1 MYKILVIAGEPSG
14 DSLGSKLIK
23 EMKAQFQ
30 ESINLHKSN
39 PKELVFQG
47 VGGLKMKNEGL
58 VCLHRV
64 EDLSIMGVTEVITSI
79 PKIYSIIS
87 SVANYANAWKPDLI
101 ITIDSPD
108 FCLRLVNKIRKID
121 KYVPIIHYVAP
132 SVWAWRPKRAKKMSF
147 LFDKVLAI
155 LPFEKPYFEKYG
167 LSCDF
172 VGHPI
177 SKDILP
183 KDNEKNK
190 FFNIVNIDRTK
201 RIISI
206 LPGSRKSEIKAML
219 PIYVELIQ
227 NLGSQ
232 FDDLEFIIPSPK
244 SVFRYLKLKISKYK
258 LNVKILSE
266 SEMDVEEFNSLKLS
280 LFQLSSIAINTSGS
294 VALELAR
301 AGTPMISIY
310 KCGWFFEK
318 LLKTFVKVRSANLI
332 NIILEEKIVPEF
344 LFEKCTALSV
354 EKSAKELLTNISM
367 QKNQKDSFKKVIRLL
382 STKEQRPSEKAAKIS
397 LKFLN
402 EEILKI

>member
-14 DSLGSKLIK
+14 DILGSKLIK
-23 EMKAQFQ
+23 EMKTQFQ
-30 ESINLHKSN
+30 EIIKLNKSHQ
-39 PKELVFQG
+39 KELIFQG
-47 VGGLKMKNEGL
+47 IGGSKMKNEGL
-58 VCLHRV
+58 VCLYRV
-64 EDLSIMGVTEVITSI
+64 EDLSLMGITEVLSSI

-87 SVANYANAWKPDLI
+87 SIANYADTWKPDLI

-108 FCLRLVNKIRKID
+108 FCFRLVKKIRTKN

-132 SVWAWRPKRAKKMSF
+132 SVWAWRPKRAKQMSV
-147 LFDKVLAI
+147 LYDKVLAI

-177 SKDILP
+177 SKENVLQ
-183 KDNEKNK
+183 DNEKNK
-190 FFNIVNIDRTK
+190 LFNIMNIDRTK

-206 LPGSRKSEIKAML
+206 LPGSRQSEVKAMI

-232 FDDLEFIIPSPK
+232 FDDLEFVIPSPE
-244 SVFRYLKLKISKYK
+244 SVFNYLKQMIAKYK
-258 LNVKILSE
+258 LDVKILAE
-266 SEMDVEEFNSLKLS
+266 PEMSVEEFNLLKLS

-301 AGTPMISIY
+301 AGTPMISVY
-310 KCGWFFEK
+310 KCGWFFERI
-318 LLKTFVKVRSANLI
+318 LKTFVKVRSANLI
-332 NIILEEKIVPEF
+332 NIILDKNVVPEF
-344 LFEKCTALSV
+344 LFENCTALSI
-354 EKSAKELLTNISM
+354 ENSAKELLSNISL
-367 QKNQKDSFKKVIRLL
+367 QKKQKDLFKKAIRLL

-397 LKFLN
+397 LKLLN